1 MASVDG
7 SERPCRRV
15 VRLLRCPP
23 HPRRAVPDIEAL
35 DTKAGVLIAANGVVL
50 ALLAGG
56 DGSLERAPVVAIL
69 AIIGAVTV
77 SLISALLSFTT
88 RKYETAPNPDAAI
101 HLMTAEYAWL
111 EWRFLGSMLD
121 AIRANRRKLRTKTLF
136 LSAALAALIAGATVL
151 GGYSLVN
158 AVTIGA

>member
-1 MASVDG
+1 
-7 SERPCRRV
+7 
-15 VRLLRCPP
+15 
-23 HPRRAVPDIEAL
+23 
-35 DTKAGVLIAANGVVL
+35 
-50 ALLAGG
+50 
-56 DGSLERAPVVAIL
+56 
-69 AIIGAVTV
+69 
-77 SLISALLSFTT
+77 
-88 RKYETAPNPDAAI
+88 
-101 HLMTAEYAWL
+101 MTAEYAWL